1 MSFFNSIGQI
11 ERLSQNRLSNCS
23 KGVGYDY
30 YNWEERDKN
39 SNIEE
44 SYLGKYLLKQG
55 YSPTV
60 YGKAIY
66 ELKQVLDSFS
76 DDLYLKNKGLC
87 DASLRRKS

>member
-1 MSFFNSIGQI
+1 LFKEI
-11 ERLSQNRLSNCS
+11 RL
-23 KGVGYDY
+23 DY
-30 YNWEERDKN
+30 YGNWEERDK

-66 ELKQVLDSFS
+66 ELKQVADSFS
-76 DDLYLKNKGLC
+76 DDLYLKKQKVYV
-87 DASLRRKS
+87 DAHV

>member
-1 MSFFNSIGQI
+1 LFKEQ
-11 ERLSQNRLSNCS
+11 L
-23 KGVGYDY
+23 GYDY
-30 YNWEERDKN
+30 YSNWEEGDKN

-66 ELKQVLDSFS
+66 ELKQVADSFS
-76 DDLYLKNKGLC
+76 DDLYLKTKRFMRCFAVKVKERSRDQLYHCPSN
-87 DASLRRKS
+87 

>member
-1 MSFFNSIGQI
+1 MITTVTGRNG
-11 ERLSQNRLSNCS
+11 
-23 KGVGYDY
+23 
-30 YNWEERDKN
+30 DKN

-66 ELKQVLDSFS
+66 ELKQVADSFS
-76 DDLYLKNKGLC
+76 DDLYLKTKRFMRCFAVKLKKEVGTII
-87 DASLRRKS
+87 SLSI